1 MQPERPARRDRRLSR
16 VSDVFI
22 SYARS
27 TEPQA
32 EQAAEALRALGYGVW
47 RDDAL
52 PAHRA
57 YADVIEERLAAAK
70 AVLVIWSADATRSEW
85 VRSEA
90 DRARNA
96 RKLVQLTLDGAA
108 LPMPFDQIQCAD
120 LSGWTGD
127 IEAPGWRKVLG
138 SIAELAG
145 RPIPGLGPLAAAPG
159 PALPTKP
166 SVAVLPFADMTGAGD
181 QDYFVDGMMEEIVA
195 ALSRFRSLFVI
206 ASGSTLAFKGR
217 IVGPQEVGRLLG
229 VRYVLEGSVRKAAD
243 RVRITVKL
251 IDAADGAQLW
261 GDRFEDTLEDVF
273 ALQDK
278 VALSVAGVLE
288 PAVRE
293 AEIRRLSQRP
303 TANMGSY
310 DLYLRGLAVLRTYV
324 WSDIFETIR
333 LAEQAISLDPEFG
346 LALCLAAR
354 CHYLVVLY
362 GWSDDPEA
370 HRKDALA
377 LMKRAMRAADDDAS
391 VLGYA
396 AMLSAYL
403 ERDVQTGVALAER
416 ACALNPGA
424 AQAWYASGAVRILA
438 GQLDLAVDHLE
449 TSMRLN
455 PIGPERAGAML
466 FLAMARFQQRRFE
479 DAAALARELYRH
491 FENPT
496 GCAILAASYGYLG
509 RPDEA
514 REALE
519 NYRRLSPQPIEA
531 YARSVWPLAAHLDLF
546 LEGIAGIELTSPS
559 DAAAGTP

>member
-1 MQPERPARRDRRLSR
+1 M
-16 VSDVFI
+16 SDIFI

-32 EQAAEALRALGYGVW
+32 EQAAEALRAVGYGVW

-57 YADVIEERLAAAK
+57 YAEVIEERLKAAK
-70 AVLVIWSADATRSEW
+70 AVLVIWSAEAVRSQW

-90 DRARNA
+90 DRARNEG
-96 RKLVQLTLDGAA
+96 KLVQLTLDGAP

-120 LSGWTGD
+120 LTGWTGD
-127 IEAPGWRKVLG
+127 LLAPGWRKVLD

-145 RPIPGLGPLAAAPG
+145 RPGADLGPLMAAPA

-166 SVAVLPFADMTGAGD
+166 SVAVLPFTDMTGAGE

-206 ASGSTLAFKGR
+206 ASGSTLAFKGKA
-217 IVGPQEVGRLLG
+217 VSPQQVGRLLG
-229 VRYVLEGSVRKAAD
+229 VRYVLEGSVRQAAN

-251 IDAADGAQLW
+251 IDAADGAQVW

-310 DLYLRGLAVLRTYV
+310 DLYLRAQAVLRTYV
-324 WSDIFETIR
+324 WSDIFEAIR

-362 GWSDDPEA
+362 GWSDDPDA
-370 HRKDALA
+370 HRRDALA
-377 LMKRAMRAADDDAS
+377 LMKRAMRAADDDAY
-391 VLGYA
+391 VLGNA

-403 ERDVQTGVALAER
+403 EHDPKTGLALAER

-438 GQLDLAVDHLE
+438 DQLALAAEHLE

-455 PIGPERAGAML
+455 PIGPERSGAML

-479 DAAALARELYRH
+479 DAAALAQELYRH

-496 GCAILAASYGYLG
+496 GCAILAASCGHLG
-509 RPDEA
+509 QRDAA
-514 REALE
+514 REALA
-519 NYRRLSPQPIEA
+519 NYQRLSPQPIET
-531 YARSVWPLAAHLDLF
+531 YARSVWPLPAHRDLF
-546 LEGIAGIELTSPS
+546 LEGVTRIERPDAPAG
-559 DAAAGTP
+559 A